1 MQRLRQSGTPPAGL
15 LCLVVLLSAGMLAGC
30 AVSTG
35 RVTADAVLPVH
46 YPGVT
51 ADENASA
58 ASLPWQEVFR
68 DPHLQALIRQA
79 LAYNRDLQLATARVA
94 EARALYGIQEAG
106 SRPGLELNT
115 AAARGRTPADLSIT
129 RQAQVAGEYS
139 VNAGLIAYEID
150 FWGRVKSLREAALA
164 QYLATDEARQAFET
178 SLIALVANAHLTAL
192 ELDER
197 IRLARK
203 TLASREESW
212 RIMQKRSET
221 GAGSDLELREVET
234 LVYGA
239 RSELALLERQRAQT
253 GALIRQLVG
262 HAPVD
267 APPARP
273 LDQQELTRPLP
284 AGLPSALLTNRPDL
298 RAAELRL
305 RASQASIRAAR
316 AAFFPGIVLTGT
328 AGTASAELG
337 GLFAGGSGSWNFMPV
352 LRMPLFDG
360 GRTQA
365 NLDLAT
371 ARQLVA
377 VADYESV
384 IQTAFREV
392 ADALAASHWLGVQV
406 VEQQSRLR
414 AESERTRLARL
425 RYERG
430 VSSYLNVLDAERA
443 LFVAEQTLVQ
453 VQRAQMAATVDLYK
467 ALGGGQASAG
477 SDNNKEQP

>member
-1 MQRLRQSGTPPAGL
+1 M
-15 LCLVVLLSAGMLAGC
+15 
-30 AVSTG
+30 
-35 RVTADAVLPVH
+35 
-46 YPGVT
+46 
-51 ADENASA
+51 
-58 ASLPWQEVFR
+58 
-68 DPHLQALIRQA
+68 
-79 LAYNRDLQLATARVA
+79 
-94 EARALYGIQEAG
+94 
-106 SRPGLELNT
+106 
-115 AAARGRTPADLSIT
+115 
-129 RQAQVAGEYS
+129 
-139 VNAGLIAYEID
+139 
-150 FWGRVKSLREAALA
+150 
-164 QYLATDEARQAFET
+164 
-178 SLIALVANAHLTAL
+178 
-192 ELDER
+192 
-197 IRLARK
+197 
-203 TLASREESW
+203 
-212 RIMQKRSET
+212 
-221 GAGSDLELREVET
+221 
-234 LVYGA
+234 
-239 RSELALLERQRAQT
+239 
-253 GALIRQLVG
+253 
-262 HAPVD
+262 
-267 APPARP
+267 
-273 LDQQELTRPLP
+273 
-284 AGLPSALLTNRPDL
+284 
-298 RAAELRL
+298 
-305 RASQASIRAAR
+305 
-316 AAFFPGIVLTGT
+316 LTGT

-467 ALGGGQASAG
+467 ALGGGQAGAG
-477 SDNNKEQP
+477 SDNNREQP